1 MTSKQLNDAW
11 VLLRL
16 NLRDI
21 SRDYVSN
28 HKKAVE
34 GLPLEPTDPERIA
47 PMVKSMASEL
57 DRMAGGSEKSP
68 VLRKIKKAFLPND
81 YEKSRRRIV
90 KSFNVYLKAWA
101 ADNSG
106 S

>member
-1 MTSKQLNDAW
+1 MTSKQLKDAW

-21 SRDYVSN
+21 ARDYVSN
-28 HKKAVE
+28 HQKAVDA
-34 GLPLEPTDPERIA
+34 LPPEPTDPERIA
-47 PMVKSMASEL
+47 PMVKAIASEL
-57 DRMAGGSEKSP
+57 DRLAGGSEKSP
-68 VLRKIKKAFLPND
+68 VLRNIKKVFIPND

-90 KSFNVYLKAWA
+90 KSFDVYLKAWA